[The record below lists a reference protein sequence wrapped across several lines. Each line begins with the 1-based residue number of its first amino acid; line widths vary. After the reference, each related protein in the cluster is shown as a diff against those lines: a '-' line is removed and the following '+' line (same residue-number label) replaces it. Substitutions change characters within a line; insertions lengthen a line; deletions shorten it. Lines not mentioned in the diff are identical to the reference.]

1 MGLDKL
7 TETTLMKITYLDFYI
22 NAINSKLKDMSEVE
36 KRTILKT
43 QIEATDMMISKLRPL
58 YEKYYVEKMGNL
70 MNWMKKRFM
79 LFYLETRAR
88 LTRSPSRKLIYSCRL
103 ARYL

>member
-7 TETTLMKITYLDFYI
+7 TETTLMKTTYLDFYI

-58 YEKYYVEKMGNL
+58 YEKYYVEKDGQPDELDEETIHAILFGNKSET
-70 MNWMKKRFM
+70 NKKS
-79 LFYLETRAR
+79 E
-88 LTRSPSRKLIYSCRL
+88 
-103 ARYL
+103 